1 MISDIKSIHKV
12 CRMTYISVFSI
23 MKSVIAA
30 VALGGVYGKDKNTQ
44 ALGGTTYHP
53 FSSRRRMGSQHGAQA
68 FPSTTSP
75 AGNSTPPG
83 RCVQCDP
90 QQLQFER

>member
-44 ALGGTTYHP
+44 T
-53 FSSRRRMGSQHGAQA
+53 
-68 FPSTTSP
+68 
-75 AGNSTPPG
+75 
-83 RCVQCDP
+83 
-90 QQLQFER
+90 